1 MQAESQALIQV
12 EYLPPAESEAARFS
26 LFDVPGFHYS
36 LTGLQIDKDVP
47 YEQWERYG
55 RGLKWAK
62 ESIEWAIGDWINFG
76 EAAYGEKYTQAA
88 ILTGKT
94 YQVLANNAFVASRF
108 DFSRRRENLYWAH
121 SEVAGLPEAEQE
133 ELLDFAVS
141 EGCRRED
148 LRKAV
153 KLRKAEKKAIKEG
166 KFFDAKIEAARMF
179 WEQRLKPLMEE
190 FEDIWPPA
198 AMNNETYF
206 DDTDGQLEMSYTNP
220 PQFVVELLEQQPRTM
235 QELLKLTG
243 YCDDTLEALLN
254 ELAAAERIENRSQ
267 GKTTEMARGAV
278 QTIWAIA
285 EN

>member
-1 MQAESQALIQV
+1 MQPSQALVQV
-12 EYLPPAESEAARFS
+12 EYQPPAESEAARFS

-76 EAAYGEKYTQAA
+76 EAAYGEKYTQAT

-121 SEVAGLPEAEQE
+121 SEVAGLPEVEQE
-133 ELLDFAVS
+133 ELLDLAAS
-141 EGCRRED
+141 EGCRREE

-153 KLRKAEKKAIKEG
+153 KLRKVEKQAAREG
-166 KFFDAKIEAARMF
+166 KFFDANIEAAKLY
-179 WEQRLKPLMEE
+179 WERLRPMLDEFQRIYPPSALHVPT
-190 FEDIWPPA
+190 FCDDI
-198 AMNNETYF
+198 NES
-206 DDTDGQLEMSYTNP
+206 LEMSFTDP
-220 PQFVVELLEQQPRTM
+220 PRFIFEALEQQPRTTN
-235 QELLKLTG
+235 ELLKATG
-243 YCDDTLEALLN
+243 YHRDTLEALLR
-254 ELAAAERIENRSQ
+254 ELEAAGSIAELEQ
-267 GKTTEMARGAV
+267 GQITEMARGAV

-285 EN
+285 EG